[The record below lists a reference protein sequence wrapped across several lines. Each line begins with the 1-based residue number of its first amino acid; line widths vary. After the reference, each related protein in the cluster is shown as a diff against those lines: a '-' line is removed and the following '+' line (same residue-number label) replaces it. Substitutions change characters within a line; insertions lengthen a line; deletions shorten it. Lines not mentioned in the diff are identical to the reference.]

1 MSYITLSNAKSI
13 VYKTDIKNID
23 IQKELYKVP
32 IYFFSRYEKNAL
44 LAIRELLNNPEKY
57 FLEIYEQPL
66 NTEDTLTMVYE
77 DYAPCYHEEH
87 NCNRLNSD
95 YKNYAIPTDII
106 EKGASEVKKFR
117 IWFKTVEHY
126 LESDV
131 DIFQMRL
138 KSRWD
143 ILTNVKAITADNS
156 GNIKTDNRYI
166 QNIENRIDRL
176 IKSAGRFYYSSPK
189 NTEILKAFSRLT
201 FLAYKE
207 QRIYNNK
214 TGYSDTEVK
223 SFLKYYDE
231 K

>member
-1 MSYITLSNAKSI
+1 
-13 VYKTDIKNID
+13 
-23 IQKELYKVP
+23 
-32 IYFFSRYEKNAL
+32 
-44 LAIRELLNNPEKY
+44 
-57 FLEIYEQPL
+57 
-66 NTEDTLTMVYE
+66 VYE

-231 K
+231 KYKKPLKEELITYYRLKLNPEIKLEGRILDQLGFVACQNCV